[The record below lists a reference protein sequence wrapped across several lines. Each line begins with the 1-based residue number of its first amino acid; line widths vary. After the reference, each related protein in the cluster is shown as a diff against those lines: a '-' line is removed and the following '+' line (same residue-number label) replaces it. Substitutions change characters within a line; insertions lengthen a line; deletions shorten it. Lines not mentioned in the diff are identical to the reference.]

1 MQFGTGY
8 GGSGSYSHALS
19 DASVADSYLG
29 DSHGGNP
36 SQGPNIEGT
45 QTSTIGVKELGMSVT
60 EGARF
65 GSLVQTASQA
75 IRLGVGSIELATI
88 QGGGEPGGA
97 EGYGQEARQAL
108 RELARANSISYT
120 SVHTPPNTVGNLS
133 GYNYQERGFNDE
145 FRHRSMEEV
154 KKAITFAA
162 DVNAGA
168 VVVHTGEALRDMST
182 AAWNRDI
189 SVGSGEKIKEF
200 LSYEEEPGRQVLYM
214 VDDRTGKLVTEVR
227 KSQVVFEPKFK
238 TKYNPKT
245 GFEEYIDKDDTFL
258 DEKNEDD
265 LFNRIP
271 EWNPEKLQFKTERRD
286 WNYFVDLSN
295 RWNKKYPRVD
305 NNGKQNLWSPEELF
319 FRKQLEAQMLQARG
333 NSLYHGRMYDDY
345 VEARNELGKALT
357 YYQKLEKSI
366 PKEELWRI
374 MEQDEKVKR
383 YAASTASHRF
393 GGKEMR
399 LPTELIKDAL
409 VDIERQMKYTHET
422 SAAAD
427 AQASQYSETIRH
439 VMPVHRYAK
448 EKTSMSYAQAGVM
461 AMEETMHNKNSKRP
475 VFVAPENLFP
485 EMGYGTHPDELI
497 ELVTDARK
505 RMVEMLTKKKIPSF
519 REERDEHG
527 NLKEVVNPYYRGMN
541 EKEAEQY
548 ASKHIK
554 ATFDTQHLGMWW
566 AHFQPLPGETVD
578 KRKQRFDNWYK
589 DQVVKLEKSG
599 IIGHIHAVD
608 AFGAGHHHLPI
619 GEGNLPVKWTLE
631 YLKSKGYKGTMI
643 SEGWE
648 ENRIN
653 PGRQITASWRHLGTN
668 VGMGFAIGAPSRQW
682 QDVEFGYLRNM
693 QSPYFIFGA
702 YSPSNDWQLWS
713 QVPLE

>member
-8 GGSGSYSHALS
+8 GGQDSYNHALS
-19 DASVADSYLG
+19 DASVADSYMG
-29 DSHGGNP
+29 DSRGEGAGGP
-36 SQGPNIEGT
+36 SIEGT

-97 EGYGQEARQAL
+97 EGYGREARQAL

-182 AAWNRDI
+182 AAWNREI
-189 SVGSGEKIKEF
+189 SVGGGQKIKEF

-227 KSQVVFEPKFK
+227 KSQVVFEPKFQK
-238 TKYNPKT
+238 QYNPAK
-245 GFEEYIDKDDTFL
+245 GYEQYIDKDGKFL
-258 DEKNEDD
+258 DEKNEKD
-265 LFNRIP
+265 LFLRIP
-271 EWNPEKLQFKTERRD
+271 VWNSGETRFETERRD
-286 WNYFVDLSN
+286 WNYFVKLAKD
-295 RWNKKYPRVD
+295 WNDRYGPD
-305 NNGKQNLWSPEELF
+305 TQNGKQVPWTPEGLF
-319 FRKQLEAQMLQARG
+319 FRKQMEAQMLQARG
-333 NSLYHGRMYDDY
+333 SSLFHGQQYDDLLKD
-345 VEARNELGKALT
+345 RKELQTAIK
-357 YYQKLEKSI
+357 YFEKVEKSV
-366 PKEELWRI
+366 PKEEAWRL
-374 MEQDEKVKR
+374 MKQVRKLGNVQDYGLIGTEDKLPSQILRESLDDVEKR
-383 YAASTASHRF
+383 
-393 GGKEMR
+393 
-399 LPTELIKDAL
+399 
-409 VDIERQMKYTHET
+409 MKYTNEA
-422 SAAAD
+422 SSAAD
-427 AQASQYSETIRH
+427 AQADQYAETMKH

-448 EKTSMSYAQAGVM
+448 EKTSISYAQAGVM
-461 AMEETMHNKNSKRP
+461 AMEESQHNKNSKRP

-485 EMGYGTHPDELI
+485 EMGYGTHPEELI

-505 RMVEMLTKKKIPSF
+505 KMVEMLTKKKIPSF

-527 NLKEVVNPYYRGMN
+527 NLKEIINPYYRGMN
-541 EKEAEQY
+541 EREAEQY

-653 PGRQITASWRHLGTN
+653 PGRQLTASWRHLGTN
-668 VGMGFAIGAPSRQW
+668 VGMGFAVGAPSRQW

>member
-1 MQFGTGY
+1 MQFGNGY
-8 GGSGSYSHALS
+8 GGQDSYNRSLS
-19 DASVADSYLG
+19 DASVADSYIG
-29 DSHGGNP
+29 DFHGESG
-36 SQGPNIEGT
+36 GHTPNIEGT

-60 EGARF
+60 EGSRF

-97 EGYGQEARQAL
+97 EGYGHEARQAL
-108 RELARANSISYT
+108 RELAQANSISYT

-182 AAWNRDI
+182 SPWNRDI
-189 SVGSGEKIKEF
+189 APGVKEF

-214 VDDRTGKLVTEVR
+214 VDDRTGKLVTEIR
-227 KSQVVFEPKFK
+227 KSAIHYEPKYK
-238 TKYNPKT
+238 RKYNPKS
-245 GFEEYIDKDDTFL
+245 GDYDLIDLDGNFL
-258 DEKNEDD
+258 DETSAKDLTKRVPTWNEEETKFDTD
-265 LFNRIP
+265 
-271 EWNPEKLQFKTERRD
+271 RRD
-286 WNYFVDLSN
+286 WSYFVDLS
-295 RWNKKYPRVD
+295 KKWGKRYPR
-305 NNGKQNLWSPEELF
+305 KEPWSPEEVF
-319 FRKQLEAQMLQARG
+319 FRKQIEAQILQARG
-333 NSLYHGRMYDDY
+333 SSLFYGRQYKDAIGDRDEVIKMRDY
-345 VEARNELGKALT
+345 FK
-357 YYQKLEKSI
+357 KLEASL
-366 PKEELWRI
+366 PKEELWK
-374 MEQDEKVKR
+374 MFVEQAKTR
-383 YAASTASHRF
+383 HLGQFSP
-393 GGKEMR
+393 KENK
-399 LPTELIKDAL
+399 LPSEIINDAL
-409 VDIERQMKYTHET
+409 DDLNKNLKQIHQS

-427 AQASQYSETIRH
+427 AQAEQYLETIQH
-439 VMPVHRYAK
+439 VMPVQRYAK
-448 EKTSMSYAQAGVM
+448 NKTSLSYAQAGIM
-461 AMEETMHNKNSKRP
+461 AMEESQHNKNSKKP

-497 ELVTDARK
+497 ELVTDARNK
-505 RMVEMLTKKKIPSF
+505 MVNLLTKKKIPSF
-519 REERDEHG
+519 REERDESG
-527 NLKEVVNPYYRGMN
+527 QLKEVVNPYYRGIN
-541 EKEAEQY
+541 ETEAKKY
-548 ASKHIK
+548 AEKHIK
-554 ATFDTQHLGMWW
+554 STFDTQHLGMWW

-578 KRKQRFDNWYK
+578 KRKERFDKWYK
-589 DQVVKLEKSG
+589 EQVTKLEKSG

-653 PGRQITASWRHLGTN
+653 PGRQLTASWRHLGTN
-668 VGMGFAIGAPSRQW
+668 IGMGFAMGAPSQQW
-682 QDVEFGYLRNM
+682 QNVEFGYLRNM

>member
-1 MQFGTGY
+1 MFFGTGY
-8 GGSGSYSHALS
+8 GGPSSGYNHALS
-19 DASVADSYLG
+19 DASVADSMG
-29 DSHGGNP
+29 DMHGEG
-36 SQGPNIEGT
+36 GMHTPNIEGT
-45 QTSTIGVKELGMSVT
+45 QTATIGVKELGMSVT

-97 EGYGQEARQAL
+97 EGYGHEARQAL

-182 AAWNRDI
+182 SAWNRDI
-189 SVGSGEKIKEF
+189 SVGGGQKIKEF

-227 KSQVVFEPKFK
+227 KSTVVFEPKFQK
-238 TKYNPKT
+238 KMNSKT
-245 GFEEYIDKDDTFL
+245 GYEQYIDKDGNFL
-258 DEKNEDD
+258 NENNLSD
-265 LFNRIP
+265 LFLRIP
-271 EWNPEKLQFKTERRD
+271 EWNSKETRFETERRD
-286 WNYFVDLSN
+286 WNYFVRLAGD
-295 RWNKKYPRVD
+295 WNKRYGSHD
-305 NNGKQNLWSPEELF
+305 LHGKKVPWTPEELF
-319 FRKQLEAQMLQARG
+319 FRKQMEAQILQARG
-333 NSLYHGRMYDDY
+333 SSLFHGQQYDDLKND
-345 VEARNELGKALT
+345 RQELKKALE
-357 YYQKLEKSI
+357 YFQKLEKTVPKDEAWRLAKQI
-366 PKEELWRI
+366 PKVRGMQEFVGSEEKLPSQILR
-374 MEQDEKVKR
+374 EQLDDTEKR
-383 YAASTASHRF
+383 
-393 GGKEMR
+393 
-399 LPTELIKDAL
+399 
-409 VDIERQMKYTHET
+409 MKYTHEAT
-422 SAAAD
+422 AAAD
-427 AQASQYSETIRH
+427 AQADQYAETMRH
-439 VMPVHRYAK
+439 VMPVHMYAK
-448 EKTSMSYAQAGVM
+448 EKTSMSYAQAGIM
-461 AMEETMHNKNSKRP
+461 AMEESIHNKNSKRP

-485 EMGYGTHPDELI
+485 EMGYGTHPEELI

-505 RMVEMLTKKKIPSF
+505 RMVDMLTKKKIASF
-519 REERDEHG
+519 REERDEKTG
-527 NLKEVVNPYYRGMN
+527 ELREIINPYYRGMN
-541 EKEAEQY
+541 EHQAQEY

-554 ATFDTQHLGMWW
+554 ATFETQHPGMWW

-578 KRKQRFDNWYK
+578 KRKERFDRWYK

-653 PGRQITASWRHLGTN
+653 PGRQLTASWRHLGTN
-668 VGMGFAIGAPSRQW
+668 IGMGFGVGGGSGGQW
-682 QDVEFGYLRNM
+682 QNVEFGYLRSM

-702 YSPSNDWQLWS
+702 YSRSNDWQLWS

>member
-1 MQFGTGY
+1 MQFGSGY
-8 GGSGSYSHALS
+8 MGSSPNYHSLS

-29 DSHGGNP
+29 DFHGG
-36 SQGPNIEGT
+36 SQQSANIEGT
-45 QTSTIGVKELGMSVT
+45 QGGKPIIGIKELGMSVT
-60 EGARF
+60 EGSRF

-75 IRLGVGSIELATI
+75 IRLGAGSIELATI

-97 EGYGQEARQAL
+97 EGYGHEARQAL

-120 SVHTPPNTVGNLS
+120 SVHTPQNTVGNLS

-182 AAWNRDI
+182 APWNREI
-189 SVGSGEKIKEF
+189 RPGVKEF

-238 TKYNPKT
+238 KAFNPET
-245 GFEEYIDKDDTFL
+245 GYEEYVDKDGKFL
-258 DEKNEDD
+258 NERNEED
-265 LFNRIP
+265 LFRRVPI
-271 EWNPEKLQFKTERRD
+271 WNKEQVRFETDRRD
-286 WNYFVDLSN
+286 WHYFVDLAK
-295 RWNKKYPRVD
+295 RWNDRYPRKD
-305 NNGKQNLWSPEELF
+305 NAGKENPWSPEELF
-319 FRKQLEAQMLQARG
+319 FRKQMETQMLQARG
-333 NSLYHGRMYDDY
+333 SSLFHGQRYDDY
-345 VEARNELGKALT
+345 LKERKEILKLIEYYKKIEAT
-357 YYQKLEKSI
+357 V
-366 PKEELWRI
+366 PPEEAWKI
-374 MEQDEKVKR
+374 MIEEGKVKG
-383 YAASTASHRF
+383 YSGGLVAQMA
-393 GGKEMR
+393 GKER
-399 LPTELIKDAL
+399 KLPTQVLKEAL
-409 VDIERQMKYTHET
+409 EDVDRSIKYTNEA
-422 SAAAD
+422 SSAAD
-427 AQASQYSETIRH
+427 AQADQYAETIKH
-439 VMPVHRYAK
+439 VLPVHKYAK
-448 EKTSMSYAQAGVM
+448 EKTSMSYAQAGIM
-461 AMEETMHNKNSKRP
+461 AMEETKLKKTKRD

-497 ELVTDARK
+497 ELVTDGRK
-505 RMVEMLTKKKIPSF
+505 KMVELLTKKQIPSF

-527 NLKEVVNPYYRGMN
+527 NLKMVTNPYYRGMS
-541 EKEAEQY
+541 EQEAKKI
-548 ASKHIK
+548 ADRHIK

-566 AHFQPLPGETVD
+566 AHFQPLQGETVD
-578 KRKQRFDNWYK
+578 QRKKRFDKWYQ

-648 ENRIN
+648 ENRID
-653 PGRQITASWRHLGTN
+653 PGRQLTASWRHLGTN
-668 VGMGFAIGAPSRQW
+668 ISSGFAVGAPSRSW
-682 QDVEFGYLRNM
+682 QDVQFGYFTQM
-693 QSPYFIFGA
+693 QSPYFIFGS